1 MRCVARTLAILILCL
16 ASHVTMAIDTGRR
29 CCVYMIERPEKD
41 WDYNFITMGV
51 ALLKTREEIVAFDK
65 DGYVSKFSYAGDQCY
80 EWDRYTR
87 FRATAEPPVG
97 QVGEV
102 RWHGATTKTIAGD
115 DRYAYALEMRDDGI
129 KRVHLFDVS
138 IEKVLRSVELTDGPL
153 AEFSGNGGMTWT
165 PDNTADGKFL
175 FSLADGDIAEYDI
188 DLTSGGTPSTAY
200 LGRFSLPDT
209 SSSDTGLYGI
219 FVNKHETTGAYEL
232 WAYFRGSDAWYQYSY
247 DPTSSNALQ
256 KLKEGS
262 MLTERA
268 HPTKPGALA
277 LVHVPNT
284 DVLRVFVGNMAKWVY
299 EMHLRRGKGRFKECP
314 WHEKNL
320 QTCCESRYSS
330 TCREMTR
337 TDCSK
342 RSHPGTYMGPW
353 KHWDSQKVLCGGLA
367 NGSTNANPCGVD
379 DITNP
384 SLVPATVPSLPN
396 ETFSVPSGAFGYVSK
411 FYQNPNIDPTQWASD
426 LEQLYLQTATE
437 TATTPSIQKGE
448 GTGSWFSSHDTS
460 GSFAA
465 TFAGTWHVKTGG
477 KYTMQITCNDACRVY
492 VDNSL
497 FLSRHLM
504 NDMGNQNAAKNLDAG
519 NHVIFV
525 TFWAQNSPWGFRMK
539 IKGPDTNENWFTSTD
554 FGNSAGIYT
563 SGAPA
568 SAFELRPYETTHVR
582 TSFER
587 DTFDDLFF
595 NRVDDDFN
603 WVRVGGMTGSLWT
616 GPNRAFD
623 GRKYVYAEASGRR
636 PGHYARLQ
644 SVNFT
649 LGSGAF
655 FSIQHS
661 MYGFEV
667 GTLQIDVLYDGTYKT
682 IFSKHGNQGA
692 GWDPIILNLGDIN
705 TPGRVI
711 SFLFTYVATGG
722 SRGDVALDHFQ
733 GYLGTGGNSGH
744 GFPPAEGAHP
754 TLPSNL
760 TVPSYTEATEL
771 AEETCATSFS
781 QVSSTNSSIVD
792 STDVD
797 DDDLDECF
805 LTSTDLA
812 TFDLDDRTTDIADDI
827 DTSLVFEVTVE
838 TGNDTLVVDP
848 VSNLVVAGAATRTA
862 AVLAAL
868 IAAVSSMVFV

>member
-1 MRCVARTLAILILCL
+1 
-16 ASHVTMAIDTGRR
+16 
-29 CCVYMIERPEKD
+29 
-41 WDYNFITMGV
+41 
-51 ALLKTREEIVAFDK
+51 
-65 DGYVSKFSYAGDQCY
+65 
-80 EWDRYTR
+80 
-87 FRATAEPPVG
+87 
-97 QVGEV
+97 
-102 RWHGATTKTIAGD
+102 
-115 DRYAYALEMRDDGI
+115 
-129 KRVHLFDVS
+129 
-138 IEKVLRSVELTDGPL
+138 
-153 AEFSGNGGMTWT
+153 
-165 PDNTADGKFL
+165 
-175 FSLADGDIAEYDI
+175 
-188 DLTSGGTPSTAY
+188 
-200 LGRFSLPDT
+200 
-209 SSSDTGLYGI
+209 
-219 FVNKHETTGAYEL
+219 
-232 WAYFRGSDAWYQYSY
+232 
-247 DPTSSNALQ
+247 
-256 KLKEGS
+256 
-262 MLTERA
+262 
-268 HPTKPGALA
+268 
-277 LVHVPNT
+277 
-284 DVLRVFVGNMAKWVY
+284 
-299 EMHLRRGKGRFKECP
+299 
-314 WHEKNL
+314 
-320 QTCCESRYSS
+320 
-330 TCREMTR
+330 
-337 TDCSK
+337 
-342 RSHPGTYMGPW
+342 
-353 KHWDSQKVLCGGLA
+353 
-367 NGSTNANPCGVD
+367 
-379 DITNP
+379 
-384 SLVPATVPSLPN
+384 
-396 ETFSVPSGAFGYVSK
+396 
-411 FYQNPNIDPTQWASD
+411 
-426 LEQLYLQTATE
+426 
-437 TATTPSIQKGE
+437 
-448 GTGSWFSSHDTS
+448 
-460 GSFAA
+460 
-465 TFAGTWHVKTGG
+465 
-477 KYTMQITCNDACRVY
+477 MQITCNDACRVY

-525 TFWAQNSPWGFRMK
+525 TFWAQDSPWGFRMK